1 MSGLIPFNRRSMNLM
16 NLGFNDLSNALDDFF
31 TDGFLFR
38 QGVCRDT
45 FKIDVSENEKEY
57 TVEAELPG
65 INKDD
70 IRLDLEDG
78 QLSISINKEESN
90 EESDKKYIHRER
102 RYCSMRRSVLLADA
116 ANEGVNAKLNDGILN
131 IVIPKAQK
139 VDTSIKIDI
148 E

>member
-1 MSGLIPFNRRSMNLM
+1 MNSGFS
-16 NLGFNDLSNALDDFF
+16 DLSNVLDDFF

-38 QGVCRDT
+38 QGACRDT

-70 IRLDLEDG
+70 IRLDFADG
-78 QLSISINKEESN
+78 QLSISINKEENN
-90 EESDKKYIHRER
+90 EESNKNYIHRER

-116 ANEGVNAKLNDGILN
+116 ADEGVNAKLNDGILN

-139 VDTSIKIDI
+139 KDSSIQIDI